1 MRLRACWPSFCVVLG
16 FVADD
21 QPVAQEHLGQRSPP
35 VALFATGNHFLTGG
49 VLLATMQQ
57 PLAMASIK
65 LQLKMKG
72 TVQYT
77 CTQLR

>member
-1 MRLRACWPSFCVVLG
+1 MRWRAALPQPLALFLVL
-16 FVADD
+16 
-21 QPVAQEHLGQRSPP
+21 QQMINLLGQGIR
-35 VALFATGNHFLTGG
+35 VKEVHQLALIATGDHFFDRG
-49 VLLATMQQ
+49 VALATMQQ

-77 CTQLR
+77 